1 VVSNERSA
9 SRAAQLTT
17 RIIVRPK
24 GRSKARVGHGND
36 VAGVSKCKNSS
47 WTVSKERRNQ
57 AETSFDG
64 RR

>member
-1 VVSNERSA
+1 VVSNES
-9 SRAAQLTT
+9 SSGCAAQLTT
-17 RIIVRPK
+17 RIVLRPK
-24 GRSKARVGHGND
+24 GRSKARVGHRND